1 MQNQKSQQKPENQS
15 QQNRLRKRIEEL
27 SSLLRH
33 HEYRYYVL
41 SDPEI
46 TDLEYDMYYKELERL
61 ERENPELVLPDS
73 PTQRVGSDLENSFN
87 SVPHKYP
94 MLSLANTYSEGE
106 LFDFDRRVRE
116 GLPPGE
122 KVEYVA
128 EYKIDGLSVS
138 LLYKNGIFTT
148 GATRGDG
155 FTGEDVTLNV
165 KTIRS
170 IPLSVNDETL
180 PEEFEVR
187 GEVYMEKAVFEGINS
202 ERLTKGEKT
211 FANPRNLASGTLKL
225 LNPAE
230 AAERPLQIFTYY
242 FIAKSEPYGTQYENL
257 GYLQKLGFRVNPEYR
272 VFDNMN
278 DVLKYCRTLE
288 EKRDNLPY
296 EVDGV
301 VIKVNRF
308 SQQEILG
315 NIAKSPRWACA
326 FKFKAKQAT
335 TKLKSITWQVGRTGA
350 ITPVAELEPVFLAG
364 STISRAT
371 LHNFDEITRKD
382 IRSGDTVRIEKGG
395 DVIPKVVEVVLD
407 ARPADSKPEV
417 PPEFCPVCGTE
428 VYKPEG
434 EVAFYCEN
442 SECAAQIKGRI
453 EHFASRTAMDI
464 EGLGASITSLFVDLG
479 YLKTYADIYKLH
491 ERVEELKNM
500 ERFGQKS
507 IDNLLAAVEKSKTN
521 PFHRVLF
528 ALGIRF
534 VGAGAARKLADHF
547 GSLSRLMEATK
558 EEITAVYEIGD
569 SIAESVG
576 KFFSDPHNQ
585 HTIEELRKAGVNFES
600 QRPEE
605 VSDNFFKGKSF
616 VLTGTLT
623 KYKRE
628 EAGEIILSLGGK
640 TASSVSKN
648 TDFVIAGESAG
659 SKLEKALKL
668 GVQVLS
674 EEEFLQKLSEAG
686 VK

>member
-1 MQNQKSQQKPENQS
+1 M
-15 QQNRLRKRIEEL
+15 
-27 SSLLRH
+27 
-33 HEYRYYVL
+33 
-41 SDPEI
+41 
-46 TDLEYDMYYKELERL
+46 
-61 ERENPELVLPDS
+61 
-73 PTQRVGSDLENSFN
+73 
-87 SVPHKYP
+87 
-94 MLSLANTYSEGE
+94 
-106 LFDFDRRVRE
+106 
-116 GLPPGE
+116 
-122 KVEYVA
+122 
-128 EYKIDGLSVS
+128 
-138 LLYKNGIFTT
+138 
-148 GATRGDG
+148 
-155 FTGEDVTLNV
+155 
-165 KTIRS
+165 
-170 IPLSVNDETL
+170 
-180 PEEFEVR
+180 
-187 GEVYMEKAVFEGINS
+187 
-202 ERLTKGEKT
+202 
-211 FANPRNLASGTLKL
+211 
-225 LNPAE
+225 
-230 AAERPLQIFTYY
+230 
-242 FIAKSEPYGTQYENL
+242 
-257 GYLQKLGFRVNPEYR
+257 
-272 VFDNMN
+272 
-278 DVLKYCRTLE
+278 
-288 EKRDNLPY
+288 
-296 EVDGV
+296 
-301 VIKVNRF
+301 
-308 SQQEILG
+308 
-315 NIAKSPRWACA
+315 
-326 FKFKAKQAT
+326 
-335 TKLKSITWQVGRTGA
+335 GRTGA